1 VWLQLLQGEAACWVM
16 FLSLVSST
24 KSLAHS
30 LQVLLLL
37 LLLWTM
43 LLLLVLSAGLT
54 QAQYC

>member
-1 VWLQLLQGEAACWVM
+1 
-16 FLSLVSST
+16 
-24 KSLAHS
+24 LAHS